1 MRAKSKSVTFSSH
14 LEKRPGDSEEDLA
27 NKDGEER
34 TMVEEQAE
42 AAALCVYLIWA
53 SGFGHSLIYLYHW
66 CRRVWA

>member
-27 NKDGEER
+27 TKDGEER

-42 AAALCVYLIWA
+42 AIAL
-53 SGFGHSLIYLYHW
+53 
-66 CRRVWA
+66 RV